1 MLARTSRTALASPLV
16 GTVAVVSAGAL
27 WAIAATVARDL
38 FEDGVPPLELAA
50 ARAVIAAL
58 ALSLIRPAWARAKE
72 PKPLLVVSLGLA
84 IALVNAAY
92 YVAIDHLAV
101 AVAIVLQYT
110 GPAMLVGWIALRSK
124 TTPSPEIVVALAA
137 ALAGVVLV
145 SELPGGDLQD
155 LDGVGI
161 AAGLASAV
169 LFAGYTLLSERA
181 GKIYGPLG
189 ALRRAFTAA
198 SCFWI
203 ATQLLRGRPDEL
215 FAAANVPGVLFVGL
229 MGTLA
234 PFSLYLWGVGRIR
247 AERASIVATSEPVLA
262 ALFAWM
268 LLGQTLSPMQIVGGL
283 SVIAAIVTL
292 EIRAQARTLTPEP

>member
-1 MLARTSRTALASPLV
+1 MA
-16 GTVAVVSAGAL
+16 GTTAVVAAGAL
-27 WAIAATVARDL
+27 WAVAATVASDL
-38 FEDGVPPLELAA
+38 FDAGVEPLQLAA

-58 ALSLIRPAWARAKE
+58 ALSLVRRAWAPVDR
-72 PKPLLVVSLGLA
+72 PRPLLVAALGVA

-92 YVAIDHLAV
+92 YLAIDHLAV

-110 GPAMLVGWIALRSK
+110 GPAMLVGWIALR
-124 TTPSPEIVVALAA
+124 TRTAPSRAIVSALVA

-145 SELPGGDLQD
+145 SELPGGDVETLD
-155 LDGVGI
+155 LFGV
-161 AAGLASAV
+161 AAGLASAA

-181 GKIYGPLG
+181 GAVYGALG

-198 SCFWI
+198 AVLWV
-203 ATQLLRGRPDEL
+203 ATQFLRGWPGEIFDL
-215 FAAANVPGVLFVGL
+215 DNAPGVLFVGV

-262 ALFAWM
+262 ALFAWV
-268 LLGQTLSPMQIVGGL
+268 LLGETLSPMQIAGGVL
-283 SVIAAIVTL
+283 VVIAIVAL
-292 EIRAQARTLTPEP
+292 ESHGRRTRPPEP